1 MVTIERKNDNFIF
14 TVQGMHKLWALKSE
28 LTIPVEHI
36 ITAYPN
42 TENLHVKLG
51 IRMPGTSVPGLIE
64 AGSFVGRNGI
74 IFCDITNHL
83 KSIVVELRN
92 EHYEKLIIDVEDT
105 DSAIALL
112 TQK

>member
-14 TVQGMHKLWALKSE
+14 TVQGIHKFWALKSE

-64 AGSFVGRNGI
+64 AGTFISRDGV
-74 IFCDITNHL
+74 IFCDITDHS

-92 EHYEKLIIDVEDT
+92 EHYEKLIIDVEDIN
-105 DSAIALL
+105 SAIALL
-112 TQK
+112 SQK